1 MTFKNQEEE
10 LEYAH
15 FIIQVADIFLDKYVP
30 SETSN
35 THPENLLFAII
46 YMSISGKDADKGKK
60 ILESLKA
67 KHDLYGEIASSLIYF
82 NNGHESAYD
91 QLAKYLYGNY
101 FRKFSKDATES
112 DKKDFVKSFF
122 LFNLLDIYFISK
134 LGLNYDARKITN
146 ENLINELIGNSRN
159 MTHMNKTLEYLSLF
173 NGKDSES
180 SSTIIGGIYKN
191 MKMAFLQYY
200 HYDKIRAMAEKSE
213 KIRRENLYEE
223 FSNYI
228 NHLKYIK
235 KISQDIFNLMDS
247 TNETFT
253 PSEEYINGVFYIAS
267 LLFLT
272 EYDRSVTI
280 NKKHFS
286 EYLDAIGIG
295 KFLLDETNRRVSKII
310 TEAWYNEIKSKKI
323 IKVFNPLG
331 FYLPDY
337 FGFYLPDYFFQ
348 LWIFWI
354 GIWIVLIIFP
364 DIAFKIYFL
373 EVFFHAEFTV
383 QIFYNIFAIG
393 YTIASYLCLVLTIN
407 RFVKELRK
415 YTIKVENNKKV
426 KTTK

>member
-1 MTFKNQEEE
+1 MTFKDQEEE
-10 LEYAH
+10 LAYAH

-35 THPENLLFAII
+35 TNPENLLFATI
-46 YMSISGKDADKGKK
+46 YMLISGKETDKGKM
-60 ILESLKA
+60 ILESLRA

-82 NNGHESAYD
+82 NNGHKSAYD
-91 QLAKYLYGNY
+91 QLAKYLYDNY
-101 FRKFSKDATES
+101 FRNFSKDATES

-146 ENLINELIGNSRN
+146 EKLINELVGDSR
-159 MTHMNKTLEYLSLF
+159 NKTLEYLSLF
-173 NGKDSES
+173 NGKDPEN

-191 MKMAFLQYY
+191 MKMAFFQYY
-200 HYDKIRAMAEKSE
+200 HYDKIRVMAEKSE
-213 KIRRENLYEE
+213 EIRRENLYEE
-223 FSNYI
+223 LNSYI

-253 PSEEYINGVFYIAS
+253 PSEEYINGVFYISS

-286 EYLDAIGIG
+286 EYLGAMGIG
-295 KFLLDETNRRVSKII
+295 KFLVNDTERRVSIII
-310 TEAWYNEIKSKKI
+310 TDTWYNAIKNKRV
-323 IKVFNPLG
+323 IKALNPL
-331 FYLPDY
+331 
-337 FGFYLPDYFFQ
+337 GFYLPDYFFQ

-354 GIWIVLIIFP
+354 GLWIFLIILP
-364 DIAFKIYFL
+364 DTVFKMYFL
-373 EVFFHAEFTV
+373 EAFFHAEFTV
-383 QIFYNIFAIG
+383 PIFYNIFAIG
-393 YTIASYLCLVLTIN
+393 YTIASYLYLILTID
-407 RFVKELRK
+407 RFVKELRR
-415 YTIKVENNKKV
+415 YTIKIENNKNIEP
-426 KTTK
+426 TK

>member
-1 MTFKNQEEE
+1 MTFKDQEEE
-10 LEYAH
+10 FAYAH

-46 YMSISGKDADKGKK
+46 YMLISGKDADKGKM

-82 NNGHESAYD
+82 NNGHKSAYY

-159 MTHMNKTLEYLSLF
+159 MTLENKTLEYLSLF
-173 NGKDSES
+173 NGKDPES

-200 HYDKIRAMAEKSE
+200 HYDKIRVMAEKSE
-213 KIRRENLYEE
+213 KINRENLFEEE

-286 EYLDAIGIG
+286 EYLDAIGKK
-295 KFLLDETNRRVSKII
+295 KFLLDETKRRVSKII
-310 TEAWYNEIKSKKI
+310 TDAWYNEIKSKKI
-323 IKVFNPLG
+323 IKAFNPLG
-331 FYLPDY
+331 FYLPEY
-337 FGFYLPDYFFQ
+337 FGFNLPDYFFQ
-348 LWIFWI
+348 
-354 GIWIVLIIFP
+354 IWISWIIIWILIIISPIIF
-364 DIAFKIYFL
+364 FKKYFL
-373 EVFFHAEFTV
+373 EVFFHAEFTSP
-383 QIFYNIFAIG
+383 IFYNLFAMV
-393 YTIASYLCLVLTIN
+393 YTIASYVYLILTISKL
-407 RFVKELRK
+407 VKELKK
-415 YTIKVENNKKV
+415 YIIKVENKEKV
-426 KTTK
+426 

>member
-1 MTFKNQEEE
+1 M
-10 LEYAH
+10 L
-15 FIIQVADIFLDKYVP
+15 
-30 SETSN
+30 
-35 THPENLLFAII
+35 
-46 YMSISGKDADKGKK
+46 ISGKETDKGIM
-60 ILESLKA
+60 ILESLRV

-82 NNGHESAYD
+82 NNCHKSAYD
-91 QLAKYLYGNY
+91 QLAKYSYDNY
-101 FRKFSKDATES
+101 FRNFSKDATKS

-122 LFNLLDIYFISK
+122 FFNQLDIYFISK
-134 LGLNYDARKITN
+134 LGLNYDTRKITN
-146 ENLINELIGNSRN
+146 EKLINELVGDSR
-159 MTHMNKTLEYLSLF
+159 NKTLEYLSLF
-173 NGKDSES
+173 NGKDPES

-200 HYDKIRAMAEKSE
+200 HYDKIRVKAEKSE
-213 KIRRENLYEE
+213 KIRRENLIEE
-223 FSNYI
+223 LNSYI

-286 EYLDAIGIG
+286 EYLSAIGIG
-295 KFLLDETNRRVSKII
+295 KFLLDETNRRVSIII
-310 TEAWYNEIKSKKI
+310 TDAWYNAIKNKKI
-323 IKVFNPLG
+323 IKAFNPL
-331 FYLPDY
+331 
-337 FGFYLPDYFFQ
+337 GFYLPDYFFQ
-348 LWIFWI
+348 LWISWI

-373 EVFFHAEFTV
+373 EVFFHAEFTFP
-383 QIFYNIFAIG
+383 IFYNIFAIG
-393 YTIASYLCLVLTIN
+393 YTIASYLCLALTIN

-426 KTTK
+426 ESTK

>member
-1 MTFKNQEEE
+1 MTFKEQEEE

-35 THPENLLFAII
+35 TPPENLLFAII
-46 YMSISGKDADKGKK
+46 YMLISEKDSDKGKM

-82 NNGHESAYD
+82 NNGRKSAYD
-91 QLAKYLYGNY
+91 QLAKYLYDNY
-101 FRKFSKDATES
+101 FRKFNKNTTES

-146 ENLINELIGNSRN
+146 EKMINELVGDGRDKILG
-159 MTHMNKTLEYLSLF
+159 YLSLF
-173 NGKDSES
+173 NGKDPES

-191 MKMAFLQYY
+191 MKMAFFQYY
-200 HYDKIRAMAEKSE
+200 HYDKIRVMAEKSE
-213 KIRRENLYEE
+213 EIRRQNLIEE
-223 FSNYI
+223 LNSYV

-253 PSEEYINGVFYIAS
+253 PSKEYINGVFYISS

-272 EYDRSVTI
+272 EYDKSVTI

-286 EYLDAIGIG
+286 EYLSAIGIG

-348 LWIFWI
+348 LWISWI
-354 GIWIVLIIFP
+354 GIWIVLIILP
-364 DIAFKIYFL
+364 DNIVFKIYFL
-373 EVFFHAEFTV
+373 ELFFHAEFTV
-383 QIFYNIFAIG
+383 PIFYNIFAIG
-393 YTIASYLCLVLTIN
+393 YTIASYLCLAFTIN

-426 KTTK
+426 EPTK